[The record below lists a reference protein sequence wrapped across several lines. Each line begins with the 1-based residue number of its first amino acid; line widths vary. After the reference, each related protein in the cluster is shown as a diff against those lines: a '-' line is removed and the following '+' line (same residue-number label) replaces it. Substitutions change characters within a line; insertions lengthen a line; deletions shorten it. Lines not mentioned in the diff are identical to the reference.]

1 MTSKNS
7 PHCMKPEAGAAQKS
21 PQLLPA
27 FSPVFYRLFACLLP
41 IHRHRKPMDVLI
53 HSRPI
58 SRLDLFALLS
68 TRCTDV
74 TRPPAG
80 ADRHDGAALLMF
92 SDIADATGAA

>member
-1 MTSKNS
+1 L
-7 PHCMKPEAGAAQKS
+7 H
-21 PQLLPA
+21 A
-27 FSPVFYRLFACLLP
+27 FYQFTA
-41 IHRHRKPMDVLI
+41 IAKPMDVLI